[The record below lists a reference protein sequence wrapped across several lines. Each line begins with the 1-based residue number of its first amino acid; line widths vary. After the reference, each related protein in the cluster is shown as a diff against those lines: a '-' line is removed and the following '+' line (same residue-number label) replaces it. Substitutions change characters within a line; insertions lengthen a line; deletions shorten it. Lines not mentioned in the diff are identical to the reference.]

1 MKLKCFFSLI
11 PTFFLFFGIAYA
23 ETVKVGFNVPLTGFA
38 AADGESAL
46 NGAKLAVKQANSIGG
61 IDGKQIEL
69 VVYDD
74 QASPKEAVPIAN
86 RLIEK
91 DGVKVAVSGSY
102 SGSTRAAAGVFQ
114 AAGIPYI
121 SAYAIHPEITRAGEY
136 VFRTSFMGEVQG
148 GAGAL
153 LIGQTMQLKR
163 VVVITLKN
171 DFGKSLAAG
180 FKAEA
185 ANFGIEIINEYDY
198 SIKDRQFGPI
208 VAKVRAD
215 KPDAIY
221 ASGYFFTA
229 GPLVNQLRSG
239 GVTVPVIGQEG
250 YDGEQFI
257 KIAGAASEGVIIT
270 TSLDR
275 DSNSPET
282 RSFITEYEKLT
293 GNKVDMVA
301 ASGHTALKVVIAA
314 LRRAGTSNPK
324 AIRNAIAQTQ
334 LTAATGHISFNTLGE
349 VRKNVQVQIVRN
361 GGWHYHSEIRDQTLL
376 APPES

>member
-1 MKLKCFFSLI
+1 
-11 PTFFLFFGIAYA
+11 
-23 ETVKVGFNVPLTGFA
+23 
-38 AADGESAL
+38 
-46 NGAKLAVKQANSIGG
+46 
-61 IDGKQIEL
+61 
-69 VVYDD
+69 
-74 QASPKEAVPIAN
+74 
-86 RLIEK
+86 
-91 DGVKVAVSGSY
+91 
-102 SGSTRAAAGVFQ
+102 
-114 AAGIPYI
+114 
-121 SAYAIHPEITRAGEY
+121 
-136 VFRTSFMGEVQG
+136 MGEVQG

-163 VVVITLKN
+163 VVIITLKN

-250 YDGEQFI
+250 YDSEQFI

-314 LRRAGTSNPK
+314 LRTAGTSNPK